1 MYVDI
6 SSFPLRILISQGSDH
21 CPVYA
26 TMKDTIILDSKETDV
41 KDVMNPE
48 GVFRDGKRIREHSV
62 KDVLPLSGKLIP
74 EFDRRQNIRD
84 MFTRKPTLSKEPSAI
99 PEISAVEDQQ
109 KVVSSQS
116 IDGTDSPTNSFSSGT
131 TLSSTKTTVIIPSP
145 KAVSS
150 SKSIV
155 SASTPSTVTK
165 RSLPEKSTNRPL
177 KRAKSGSTASPAVTS
192 NKGQQSLKGFF
203 KPKSAP
209 NIDNINAQGTAMTE
223 VPDFQATSL
232 PAAEITEKPV
242 LSPMHD
248 QFSEMHTLPESC
260 TPPRDNSS
268 GSTVCKSID
277 PSPCVSQ
284 RSVAEQEDV
293 HDPIESKESWSKL
306 FSKPIAPRCE
316 GHGEPC
322 KALITKKSGMNCGRS
337 FWMCSRPLGPT
348 GAKEKNTQWRCQTF
362 IWCSDWNAGDA

>member
-1 MYVDI
+1 M
-6 SSFPLRILISQGSDH
+6 SSSPLQTLISQGSDH

-26 TMKDTIILDSKETDV
+26 TMKDTIILDGKEIYV

-48 GVFRDGKRIREHSV
+48 GVFCDGKRIREHSV

-84 MFTRKPTLSKEPSAI
+84 MFTRKPTLSKEPSTI
-99 PEISAVEDQQ
+99 PEIFSVENQQ
-109 KVVSSQS
+109 KVVSSQP
-116 IDGTDSPTNSFSSGT
+116 IAGTDSPTNSFSSGT
-131 TLSSTKTTVIIPSP
+131 TLSPTKTTIIIPSP

-150 SKSIV
+150 SKSIL

-192 NKGQQSLKGFF
+192 NKGQRSLKGFF
-203 KPKSAP
+203 KPKAAS
-209 NIDNINAQGTAMTE
+209 NIDNVNAQGTATTE
-223 VPDFQATSL
+223 VPDPQATLL

-242 LSPMHD
+242 LSPVCDQSPKMHA
-248 QFSEMHTLPESC
+248 LPELC
-260 TPPRDNSS
+260 TPPWDKSS
-268 GSTVCKSID
+268 GSTVCKSTE
-277 PSPCVSQ
+277 PSPGVSQ
-284 RSVAEQEDV
+284 RRGVAEQEDV

-322 KALITKKSGMNCGRS
+322 IALITKKSGMNCGRS